1 MISLQSAKTNQLIAA
16 LYALP
21 QDWQLTPL
29 GKKDKTGKPDP
40 KAPYLKKWS
49 TTDIDRQAIERD
61 ITSGRAIGF
70 GLKLGG
76 ELVAIDFDGQ
86 SAIDY
91 WVERFGDIPH
101 TVTWTS
107 GKDGR
112 FQALFTLPPAD
123 RTEVKPKK
131 ISTGTAEQLEFR
143 YTSHQ
148 SVLPPSPHP
157 ETDGYV
163 WVNSP
168 SDTSIAQLPQAAIDF
183 WVESLAVSFEPLVI
197 GDRIAAAKTYDL
209 QPTTCPPIPLE
220 NCLAKSNRELLN
232 GVSQGLRNE
241 SGAKLAR
248 DLIGSENHLRALGVG
263 FTGDAIEL
271 FDLFASRCS
280 PPIST
285 GESITIWKSAERD
298 RPQPSCKADGI
309 ANILTAWERKYSST
323 KPMNKTETNGTK
335 PHGSIQLEQM
345 PSVENVAPNA
355 ENTSPSVQNPPKEN
369 RKSVGDI
376 LLEIARTATY
386 FHTPDKVPYADVIVK
401 GNRHT
406 YAVRSRA
413 FRLWL
418 TGEYLE
424 REDKGVGAQT
434 LQDTFNTLEAIAICR
449 GETREVHLRM
459 AEHQGKHYLDLGTSD
474 WTAVETDAIGWRIV
488 TNPPVRFWRPES
500 MLPLPV
506 PIEGGKLEELRELIN
521 VDDDS
526 WVSICTFLLFSFM
539 PNRTYPVLILS
550 ATRGSG
556 KTTAAEIIKGLI
568 DPCKAPLVKITG
580 DTHKL
585 AVTASKRW
593 MMVYDNVSHIS
604 NDESDDLCRLA
615 TGFGYST
622 RTLHTTDEET
632 TFEFTRPQIITAIDA
647 LANRDD
653 LAHRVILAQLGEITE
668 NKRLPYAELQQKIEA
683 ARPRILGAMLTVIS
697 QTLAEMPHT
706 PSKGLP
712 RMADYGKFSIAS
724 ETALGLYKGQFM
736 EVYER
741 SQESSRQVVIESSP
755 VGEAIVSLMR
765 DRQKWKGTASELLK
779 ELERHTDHATYNS
792 RFFPKASSPFKR
804 ALNRL
809 RPDLVSLGIIFSEIR
824 EGKIGSKFLILE
836 KVENMPSVPSATE
849 NLRPNVSPSNK
860 KLADGKADGKNYES
874 PQISPEVFPPMAD
887 GIADGKKPL
896 IVSKFP
902 TDGTD
907 DKADDKK
914 PLTVSLTV
922 SQENQSQSR
931 FEDLTDGTDG
941 TDGKKTTYSNYPGI
955 GAFQVG
961 ERVTPSNPESDR
973 WGQEGTIE
981 VIDVD
986 EVTAS
991 IEWDIDGD
999 NQMAKCFRTYWIS
1012 DLKLVESSTY
1022 RGT

>member
-49 TTDIDRQAIERD
+49 TTDIDRQAIERE

-76 ELVAIDFDGQ
+76 ELVSIDFDGR

-91 WVERFGDIPH
+91 WVERFGDIPQ

-112 FQALFTLPPAD
+112 FQALFTVPPNFQ
-123 RTEVKPKK
+123 TEVKPKK

-143 YTSHQ
+143 YTNHQ
-148 SVLPPSPHP
+148 SVLPPSSHP
-157 ETDGYV
+157 ETDGYI

-168 SDTSIAQLPQAAIDF
+168 TDTPTAQLPQVAIDF
-183 WVESLAVSFEPLVI
+183 WLELVSP
-197 GDRIAAAKTYDL
+197 KPSPSTSSYQYPTPKPQ
-209 QPTTCPPIPLE
+209 QPIPDTPYPTDIPLE
-220 NCLAKSNRELLN
+220 NCLAKSNRALLH
-232 GVSQGLRNE
+232 GVSQGSRNE
-241 SGAKLAR
+241 AGAKLAR
-248 DLIGSENHLRALGVG
+248 DLIGTENHLRNLGVS
-263 FTGDAIEL
+263 FTGSAREL
-271 FDLFASRCS
+271 FDRYTRRCN
-280 PPIST
+280 PPY
-285 GESITIWKSAERD
+285 ESQAPKDAAEVETIWKSAERD
-298 RPQPSCKADGI
+298 NPTPSCNADGV

-323 KPMNKTETNGTK
+323 TPMNKTETNGTK
-335 PHGSIQLEQM
+335 PPGSIQLEEM
-345 PSVENVAPNA
+345 PSVGNVESNG
-355 ENTSPSVQNPPKEN
+355 EKTSESGKNPPKEN

-434 LQDTFNTLEAIAICR
+434 LQDTFNTLEAIAIFR
-449 GETREVHLRM
+449 GETREVHLRI
-459 AEHQGKHYLDLGTSD
+459 AEHQGKNYLDLGTPD
-474 WTAVETDAIGWRIV
+474 WKAIEIDASGWRIV
-488 TNPPVRFWRPES
+488 ADPPIRFWRPES

-550 ATRGSG
+550 AIRGSG

-604 NDESDDLCRLA
+604 SDESDDLCRLA
-615 TGFGYST
+615 TGFGHST

-647 LANRDD
+647 LAQRDD
-653 LAHRVILAQLGEITE
+653 LAHRVILAQLGEITK

-683 ARPRILGAMLTVIS
+683 ARPRILGAMLTAIS
-697 QTLAEMPHT
+697 QTLATLPHT
-706 PSKGLP
+706 HSDELP

-765 DRQKWKGTASELLK
+765 DRQKWKGTTSELLR
-779 ELERHTDHATYNS
+779 ELERYTDHATYNS
-792 RFFPKASSPFKR
+792 RFFPKTSNIFKR

-809 RPDLVSLGIIFSEIR
+809 TPDLVSLGIVLSEIR

-836 KVENMPSVPSATE
+836 KIENLSSVSSATE
-849 NLRPNVSPSNK
+849 KLSLEVNSSNK
-860 KLADGKADGKNYES
+860 FMADDKADDKNYEFH
-874 PQISPEVFPPMAD
+874 QISPEVLPTMAD
-887 GIADGKKPL
+887 DKADDKNQQL
-896 IVSKFP
+896 SSANSQLMA
-902 TDGTD
+902 D

-914 PLTVSLTV
+914 PLIDSLIVSR
-922 SQENQSQSR
+922 ENQSQ
-931 FEDLTDGTDG
+931 FKDLADDADDTDD
-941 TDGKKTTYSNYPGI
+941 KKTTYSNPPGI

-961 ERVTPSNPESDR
+961 ERVRYIGGMVKHKNKKGTIVAVSSDR
-973 WGQEGTIE
+973 YRCYWDGEK
-981 VIDVD
+981 V
-986 EVTAS
+986 VTEYLS
-991 IEWDIDGD
+991 REEIT
-999 NQMAKCFRTYWIS
+999 KY
-1012 DLKLVESSTY
+1012 
-1022 RGT
+1022 